1 MEYGAQS
8 GPRNAVG
15 ENPAEVDVAFR
26 MRELEEENARLRL
39 LVSELLVENQR
50 LREDARTH
58 VPLRHGALPA
68 A

>member
-8 GPRNAVG
+8 GARGALG
-15 ENPAEVDVAFR
+15 EDTAELDVACR
-26 MRELEEENARLRL
+26 MRGLEEENARLRL

-50 LREDARTH
+50 LREDAR
-58 VPLRHGALPA
+58 VRKVSAPA